1 VTAASAGRPLASR
14 RVIIGRAV
22 AMAIGVD
29 GQGRLRATAADPAD
43 LEPAR

>member
-1 VTAASAGRPLASR
+1 
-14 RVIIGRAV
+14 VIIGR

-29 GQGRLRATAADPAD
+29 GQDRIRATAADPTD